1 MQYIAENNKNRKKQ
15 ANRVE
20 FPVNLFY
27 YVKLKRHPG
36 YASQEGIIRTMKE
49 IHGSYYF
56 LRKNISA
63 LSLAEFRDFK
73 GFLRETDSLPFGD
86 ISTIYTNKR
95 SQIYIALKRYMK
107 DFARFLCYRGL

>member
-1 MQYIAENNKNRKKQ
+1 MESEGVRYTLWLIFVKQWHEFKSVLQNRKCIYFE
-15 ANRVE
+15 RVC
-20 FPVNLFY
+20 
-27 YVKLKRHPG
+27 
-36 YASQEGIIRTMKE
+36 QEGIIRTMKE

-63 LSLAEFRDFK
+63 LSFAEFRDFK

-86 ISTIYTNKR
+86 IGTIYTNKR